1 MVDARNRTRRPAV
14 KPAMLGGMAG
24 ILLVVAAI
32 VVYDRT
38 HRRVLIPGDRPV
50 TEIEVREKL
59 RADGYTNIE
68 VMRSQSYFEV
78 TASKDGKPTTL
89 AVDAATGRLANEPF
103 RDADEDE
110 AGDTTK

>member
-1 MVDARNRTRRPAV
+1 MVEARTRMRRPAA
-14 KPAMLGGMAG
+14 KPAMLGGVAG
-24 ILLVVAAI
+24 ILLVVGAI

-68 VMRSQSYFEV
+68 VMRSAGYFEI
-78 TASKDGKPTTL
+78 TATKDGKPATL

-110 AGDTTK
+110 AGDAKK